1 MANMLREKITI
12 MLIGFL
18 LVSSCLLRTE
28 AAENG
33 SNNEYK
39 VTGRKLLNKFI
50 GYDPLKEENK
60 HRPRDQI
67 FPSPMNEYKR
77 PCTRLNRCDHS

>member
-1 MANMLREKITI
+1 MANMLREKIRI
-12 MLIGFL
+12 MLIAFL

-39 VTGRKLLNKFI
+39 VTGRKLLSLLAMI
-50 GYDPLKEENK
+50 L
-60 HRPRDQI
+60 
-67 FPSPMNEYKR
+67 
-77 PCTRLNRCDHS
+77 